1 MADTEQLVEDFDIQL
16 FTVSAAVS
24 RLSHLIFSNFN
35 TLLSLGAQISNGE
48 RVICGDWLPLT
59 PRIEV

>member
-24 RLSHLIFSNFN
+24 SLSHLIFSNFN
-35 TLLSLGAQISNGE
+35 TLFSLGAQISYGE
-48 RVICGDWLPLT
+48 IGRAHV
-59 PRIEV
+59 

>member
-1 MADTEQLVEDFDIQL
+1 MADTVQLVEDFDIQL

-24 RLSHLIFSNFN
+24 SLSHFMFSNFN
-35 TLLSLGAQISNGE
+35 TLFSLGAQISNEE

-59 PRIEV
+59 SRIEV